1 MEQEHL
7 VEFLCA
13 VCGAQGLTVS
23 HEPTSPIGE
32 LHCPACGHALHLV
45 AGALTQHREPIAV

>member
-23 HEPTSPIGE
+23 HEPTSPTGE
-32 LHCPACGHALHLV
+32 LHCPACGHALHLLPGV
-45 AGALTQHREPIAV
+45 QQHNEPIAV

>member
-1 MEQEHL
+1 MKQEHL

-23 HEPTSPIGE
+23 HHETERPQGE
-32 LHCPACGHALHLV
+32 LQCPACGHALHLLIGV
-45 AGALTQHREPIAV
+45 PDHTEPIAV